1 MMSEN
6 EAENLVV
13 IMHGPMSMRRERVL
27 NSGRIVRDDGSHYES
42 EQLEVK
48 WPTTTAATAIILHIK
63 ATAAKRQADKKTT
76 QNGWH
81 FPKDEHRFLMMTG
94 NPL

>member
-48 WPTTTAATAIILHIK
+48 WPTKCTTK
-63 ATAAKRQADKKTT
+63 
-76 QNGWH
+76 
-81 FPKDEHRFLMMTG
+81 
-94 NPL
+94 

>member
-48 WPTTTAATAIILHIK
+48 WPQKSDETG
-63 ATAAKRQADKKTT
+63 ADGTFQRTKPEDFDDDRK
-76 QNGWH
+76 
-81 FPKDEHRFLMMTG
+81 
-94 NPL
+94 PLVTPVAVR

>member
-1 MMSEN
+1 MDYR
-6 EAENLVV
+6 LCCLC
-13 IMHGPMSMRRERVL
+13 ERVL

-48 WPTTTAATAIILHIK
+48 WPTTVHIK
-63 ATAAKRQADKKTT
+63 APPSRQDTADGTFQRTT
-76 QNGWH
+76 
-81 FPKDEHRFLMMTG
+81 RFLMMTG